1 MARPVLGFA
10 LGTLLV
16 ALGALGLASDAPG
29 DRAATRWLGDPAAD
43 QALDEHGILHVGEVM
58 TVDALADG
66 EIVSYE
72 YIHDDLLYVGYQ
84 RAPAALPLEV
94 KPFDLVELDLLADQP
109 GRSRLRG
116 TRLQPRAQAV
126 AIYRATRPVR
136 RGLAG
141 LLMAGGLLLVILA
154 ARARAR

>member
-10 LGTLLV
+10 LGALLV
-16 ALGALGLASDAPG
+16 TLGALGLASDAPG
-29 DRAATRWLGDPAAD
+29 DQAATRWLGDPVPD
-43 QALDEHGILHVGEVM
+43 QALDEHGIRHVGEIM
-58 TVDALADG
+58 TVDALPDG

-84 RAPAALPLEV
+84 RAPAALPLAV
-94 KPFDLVELDLLADQP
+94 KPFDLVELDLLAEQP
-109 GRSRLRG
+109 GRSRIRG
-116 TRLQPRAQAV
+116 TRLHPRARAV

-136 RGLAG
+136 RAVAG
-141 LLMAGGLLLVILA
+141 LLIAAGVLLVILA